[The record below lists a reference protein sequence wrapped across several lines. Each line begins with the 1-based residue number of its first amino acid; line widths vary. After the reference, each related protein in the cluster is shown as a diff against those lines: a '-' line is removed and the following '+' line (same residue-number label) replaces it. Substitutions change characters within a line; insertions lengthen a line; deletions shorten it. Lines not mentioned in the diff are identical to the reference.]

1 MAIRPKLS
9 AMEVEIMADFSLVL
23 STDWTE
29 NKRIERVLRAVEN
42 LTADD
47 SLSVEA
53 TGSNRDE
60 TKRTL
65 GEMLRLV
72 TETFGS
78 RVVVVKQGE
87 VKAKIRMLR
96 QGGGC
101 CGVCGGEGHQ

>member
-1 MAIRPKLS
+1 
-9 AMEVEIMADFSLVL
+9 MADFSLVL

-42 LTADD
+42 LTSDD

-78 RVVVVKQGE
+78 KVVVVKQGE
-87 VKAKIRMLR
+87 VKAKIRMLQ

-101 CGVCGGEGHQ
+101 CVVCGGEGHQ